1 MRFLATRETYRS
13 LGFQFRI
20 HYTTIGEFIPE
31 VLDAIYNAL
40 EEDYFKMPSEEWMEL
55 ATETE
60 RKWNFPNAI
69 VGKHIAIKT
78 PALSGSSYYNYKGFY
93 SIVLLAFVDHDY
105 KILYAR

>member
-1 MRFLATRETYRS
+1 
-13 LGFQFRI
+13 
-20 HYTTIGEFIPE
+20 
-31 VLDAIYNAL
+31 
-40 EEDYFKMPSEEWMEL
+40 MEL

-69 VGKHIAIKT
+69 AAVDGKHIAIKK

-105 KILYAR
+105 KR